1 MIILRDKNFSGEDY
15 INRKIKEDFKKA
27 AKDAD
32 ILEEVTEK
40 GKKIFKKKG
49 FLGRNKKALAAAGI
63 GTAGAATLAT
73 IAAKKAKKEN

>member
-27 AKDAD
+27 SKDAD

-40 GKKIFKKKG
+40 GKKMFKKKG

-63 GTAGAATLAT
+63 GTATLAT
-73 IAAKKAKKEN
+73 IAAKKAKKED